1 MLVLS
6 RKIGERVTIGDDIVV
21 TVVQVGRDRIR
32 LGFDCPP
39 EVRVLRDELCRR
51 DEVRLSRSRT
61 HEPSVPELCTCSML

>member
-21 TVVQVGRDRIR
+21 TVIQVGRDRIR

-39 EVRVLRDELCRR
+39 KVRVLREELKRR
-51 DEVRLSRSRT
+51 EEVRTSQSRNR
-61 HEPSVPELCTCSML
+61 EPDVHELCTCSML